1 MRRIVVTGIGMVL
14 PVGAGKDQAWQAVC
28 AGQDGASEVSTFDA
42 SGFGTVK
49 AAEIKD
55 VSQLRGR
62 KSVWAVSRGMI
73 MGFAA
78 AKFALE
84 DSKITVTP
92 ENKDNIG
99 VVYGST
105 LTGLAPLAKF
115 DQEALRNGPRIA
127 DPLMFPSTGSSA
139 PACQV
144 SIVLGVDAFN
154 TTLSNGQT
162 ASLDAIQYGM
172 QFIDL
177 GRATTVLAGGV
188 EDLCFERF
196 FGYHT
201 QQLLASSAAKPFDST
216 RTGMLM
222 GEGSAVLV
230 LEDLDH
236 AKGREAPIYAEI
248 AGYGSCLTPRPEEA
262 NEIKAGVQSMERAL
276 REAAMEPD
284 QIDVI
289 FAGGNGSQKGDML
302 EAHALSE
309 VFHGS
314 VPTLTAVKSMLGE
327 TYSAAG
333 AIQSAMAALALHH
346 QTVPGTIHFTE
357 SDSQCPIGTV
367 VVNTQPKPMSSAMV
381 NTFGSSGNFASL
393 ILKAY
398 EN

>member
-1 MRRIVVTGIGMVL
+1 MRRIVVTGIGLVL
-14 PVGAGKDQAWQAVC
+14 PLGTGKEQAWQALC
-28 AGQDGASEVSTFDA
+28 AGQDGATDVTTFDTSVVGA
-42 SGFGTVK
+42 VK

-78 AKFALE
+78 AKLALE
-84 DSKITVTP
+84 DAAITVTP

-105 LTGLAPLAKF
+105 FTGLAPLAKF
-115 DQEALRNGPRIA
+115 DQDALRNGPRIA

-144 SIVLGVDAFN
+144 SIMLGVDAFN

-201 QQLLASSAAKPFDST
+201 HQLLASGAAKPFDSQ

-236 AKGREAPIYAEI
+236 AKERKAAIYAEI
-248 AGYGSCLTPRPEEA
+248 AGYGSYLTPTSEGS
-262 NEIKAGVQSMERAL
+262 NEVNAAMQSMGKAL
-276 REAAMEPD
+276 QQAGMQPD
-284 QIDVI
+284 QIDVV
-289 FAGGNGSQKGDML
+289 FASGNGSQKGDFV
-302 EAHALSE
+302 EARALTE
-309 VFHGS
+309 FFHGI
-314 VPTLTAVKSMLGE
+314 VPSITAVKSMLGE
-327 TYSAAG
+327 SYSAAG
-333 AIQSAMAALALHH
+333 AIQSAMAALALYH
-346 QTVPGTIHFTE
+346 QTVPGTTHFTQA
-357 SDSQCPIGTV
+357 DPLCPIGSV
-367 VVNTQPKPMSSAMV
+367 VQNTQPKPMSAAMI
-381 NTFGSSGNFASL
+381 NTFGSTGNFASL
-393 ILKAY
+393 VMKGY

>member
-1 MRRIVVTGIGMVL
+1 MRRIVVTGIGLVL
-14 PVGAGKDQAWQAVC
+14 PLGTGKEQAWQALC
-28 AGQDGASEVSTFDA
+28 AGQDGATDVTTFDTSVVGA
-42 SGFGTVK
+42 VK

-78 AKFALE
+78 AKLALE
-84 DSKITVTP
+84 DSAITVTP
-92 ENKDNIG
+92 ENKDDIG

-115 DQEALRNGPRIA
+115 DQDALRNGPRIA

-162 ASLDAIQYGM
+162 ASLDAIQYAT

-201 QQLLASSAAKPFDST
+201 QQLLTSVPKPFDSQ

-236 AKGREAPIYAEI
+236 AKERKAPIYAEI
-248 AGYGSCLTPRPEEA
+248 AGYGSYLVPTLEGN
-262 NEIKAGVQSMERAL
+262 NEVNAAVQSMGKAL
-276 REAAMEPD
+276 QQAGMQPD
-284 QIDVI
+284 QIDVV
-289 FAGGNGSQKGDML
+289 FAGGNGSQKGDFV
-302 EAHALSE
+302 EARALTE
-309 VFHGS
+309 FFHGS
-314 VPTLTAVKSMLGE
+314 VPSITAVKSMLGE
-327 TYSAAG
+327 SYSAAG
-333 AIQSAMAALALHH
+333 AIQSAMAALALYH
-346 QTVPGTIHFTE
+346 QTVPGTIHFIQP
-357 SDSQCPIGTV
+357 DPLCPIGSV
-367 VVNTQPKPMSSAMV
+367 VQNTQSRPISAAMI
-381 NTFGSSGNFASL
+381 NTFGSTGNFASL
-393 ILKAY
+393 VMKSY

>member
-1 MRRIVVTGIGMVL
+1 MRRIVVTGIGLVL
-14 PVGAGKDQAWQAVC
+14 PLGTGKEQAWQALC
-28 AGQDGASEVSTFDA
+28 AGQDGASDVSTFDTA
-42 SGFGTVK
+42 GLGTVR

-78 AKFALE
+78 AKLALE

-201 QQLLASSAAKPFDST
+201 QQLLTSSAAKPFDSQ
-216 RTGMLM
+216 RTGMIL

-230 LEDLDH
+230 LEDLEH
-236 AKGREAPIYAEI
+236 AKERQAPIYAEI
-248 AGYGSCLTPRPEEA
+248 AGYGAYLTPKPEESS
-262 NEIKAGVQSMERAL
+262 EIHAAVQSMEK
-276 REAAMEPD
+276 AMQQAGLQPA
-284 QIDVI
+284 QIDVV
-289 FAGGNGSQKGDML
+289 FAGGNGSQKGDL
-302 EAHALSE
+302 VEARALTE
-309 VFHGS
+309 FFHGA
-314 VPTLTAVKSMLGE
+314 VPSLTAVKSMLGE

-333 AIQSAMAALALHH
+333 AIQSAMAALALYH
-346 QTVPGTIHFTE
+346 QTVPGTIHFAQP
-357 SDSQCPIGTV
+357 DPLCPIGSV
-367 VVNTQPKPMSSAMV
+367 VQNTQPKPMSAAMV
-381 NTFGSSGNFASL
+381 NTFGSTGNFASL
-393 ILKAY
+393 ILKGY

>member
-248 AGYGSCLTPRPEEA
+248 VGYGSCLTPRPEEA
-262 NEIKAGVQSMERAL
+262 REIKAGVQSMERAL

-367 VVNTQPKPMSSAMV
+367 VVNTQPKPMSSVMV

>member
-1 MRRIVVTGIGMVL
+1 MRRIVVTGIGLVL
-14 PVGAGKDQAWQAVC
+14 PLGTGKEQAWQALC
-28 AGQDGASEVSTFDA
+28 AGQDGASDVSTFDTA
-42 SGFGTVK
+42 GLGTVK

-78 AKFALE
+78 AKLALE
-84 DSKITVTP
+84 DSGITVTP

-105 LTGLAPLAKF
+105 FTGLAPLAKF

-172 QFIDL
+172 QFIEL

-201 QQLLASSAAKPFDST
+201 QQLLADSAARPFDSA
-216 RTGMLM
+216 RTGMLL

-230 LEDLDH
+230 LEDLDS
-236 AKGREAPIYAEI
+236 AKQRQVPIYAEI
-248 AGYGSCLTPRPEEA
+248 AGYGAYLTPKPEEA
-262 NEIKAGVQSMERAL
+262 SEINAAVQSMGKAL
-276 REAAMEPD
+276 QQAGMQPA
-284 QIDVI
+284 QIDAV
-289 FAGGNGSQKGDML
+289 FAGGNGSHIGDFV
-302 EAHALSE
+302 EARALAE
-309 VFHGS
+309 LFHGS
-314 VPTLTAVKSMLGE
+314 VPSLTAVKSMLGE

-333 AIQSAMAALALHH
+333 AIQSAVAALALYH
-346 QTVPGTIHFTE
+346 QTVPGTIHFAQP
-357 SDSQCPIGTV
+357 DPLCPVASV
-367 VVNTQPKPMSSAMV
+367 VQTTQPKTMSSVMV
-381 NTFGSSGNFASL
+381 NTFGSTGNFASL
-393 ILKAY
+393 ILKRY